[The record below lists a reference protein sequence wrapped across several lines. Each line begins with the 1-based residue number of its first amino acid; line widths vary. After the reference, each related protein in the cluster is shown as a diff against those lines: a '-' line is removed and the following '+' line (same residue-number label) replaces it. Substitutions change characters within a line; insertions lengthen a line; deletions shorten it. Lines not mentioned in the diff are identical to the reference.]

1 MRKVTQVKNTIS
13 ISFIGGDCFFNEGVR
28 QAIKLYFNSKNV
40 KVVCYKRDNYRL
52 ADIVFHSVRWEWE
65 KCFCFFVRPS
75 NLKQINF
82 AVVMPGCKK
91 ISRKPGCFYES
102 ELIYHN
108 ISVNQLVEQIK
119 NTWENRGKN
128 LSSHYCTWCSKH
140 SLSPREKDVMSCMQL
155 EMKPFYIAKNLGL
168 SPKTISAHKISVMKK
183 LGFKSNVE
191 LYDWLRDR
199 RAFQFL
205 NKH

>member
-28 QAIKLYFNSKNV
+28 QAIELYFNSQNA

-65 KCFCFFVRPS
+65 KCFCFVRPS
-75 NLKQINF
+75 NLQQINF

-91 ISRKPGCFYES
+91 TSRKPGCFYES
-102 ELIYHN
+102 GLIYQN
-108 ISVNQLVEQIK
+108 ISVKQLVEQIK
-119 NTWENRGKN
+119 CAWENRGKN

-155 EMKPFYIAKNLGL
+155 GMKQSYIAKNLGL
-168 SPKTISAHKISVMKK
+168 SQKTISAHKISVMQKF
-183 LGFKSNVE
+183 GFKSNME

-205 NKH
+205 N